1 MTMDSLSL
9 HRIRPERPERERRWW
24 GSLMVVEG
32 GKGER
37 SEEKGKEAAV
47 KVERKSMRIQERMQ
61 HTRGTLSCWLKQARH
76 PIQCFRMQAASCTG
90 CRWGV

>member
-1 MTMDSLSL
+1 
-9 HRIRPERPERERRWW
+9 
-24 GSLMVVEG
+24 MVVEG

-61 HTRGTLSCWLKQARH
+61 HTHGTLSC
-76 PIQCFRMQAASCTG
+76 
-90 CRWGV
+90 